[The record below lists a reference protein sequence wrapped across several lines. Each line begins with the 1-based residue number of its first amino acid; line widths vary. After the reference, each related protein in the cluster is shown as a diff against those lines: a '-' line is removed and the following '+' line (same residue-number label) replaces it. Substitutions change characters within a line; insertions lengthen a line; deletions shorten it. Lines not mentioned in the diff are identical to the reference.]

1 MDPGLAATLC
11 ELAEEP
17 GLWLP
22 PEPTQQVSFGPG
34 YALARRGRNVAVHRI
49 RLRAGEVAAALAA
62 VRRECRA
69 AEVAEVVWWV
79 GSCSTPPGLAEE
91 LRAHGLTDG
100 EPARM
105 TSLGIDRAPE
115 GRMSVEVDA
124 VSDLEEYL
132 EALEVNWTAFEVPA
146 GELAERRAAAADSW
160 AALVADGSSTT
171 YIARLDDEP
180 VGFARA
186 VFTPQAG
193 LLIGGATL
201 ARARGRGVYS
211 STVHARW
218 RDAVRRGVPRL
229 SVSAGPMSAPV
240 LERLGFEPL
249 GSLQLLRDRL

>member
-17 GLWLP
+17 GVWLP
-22 PEPTQQVSFGPG
+22 PEPTQQITFGPG
-34 YALARRGRNVAVHRI
+34 YVLARRGRNVAVHRV
-49 RLRAGEVAAALAA
+49 RLGAGEVAAALAS
-62 VRRECRA
+62 VRSQCRA
-69 AEVAEVVWWV
+69 AEVTEAVWWV

-91 LRAHGLTDG
+91 LRNRGLVDG

-124 VSDLEEYL
+124 VADLQEYL
-132 EALEVNWTAFEVPA
+132 EALEVNWAAFEVPA
-146 GELAERRAAAADSW
+146 AELTERRAAAADAW

-171 YIARLDDEP
+171 YIARLDGEP

-201 ARARGRGVYS
+201 PGARGRGVYS
-211 STVHARW
+211 STVLARW
-218 RDAVRRGVPRL
+218 REAVRRGVPRL

-240 LERLGFEPL
+240 LERLGFERL
-249 GSLQLLRDRL
+249 GNLQLLRDRL